1 MPSLAWY
8 LFWPLLGGLGVTLVL
23 VSQPWGAPRL
33 TLQEWLRR
41 MDVRTR
47 EAERAE
53 RLNPAP
59 AVVPWPAVDRVL
71 RPLATDAAALLG
83 AWQARLSIGGGPDRM
98 RAVAR
103 VRPGMTAGRW
113 LIYKLAVG
121 ATVGLALPALAA
133 VGRAAHVNVGF
144 IGLVPAWVWVIVG
157 VLGYVGPERWV
168 DGQLKRRREL
178 LRAALPALLGALS
191 NGASAGLSLQACMR
205 HVAAEHAGGPLGEA
219 VRDMLARFDA
229 NEYRT
234 FGQALE
240 GLAERCDTPELERV
254 VRQLAANAAA
264 GAGLVGAIQ
273 ELLVGLRAE
282 DRAALV
288 ANGHKKAIGMLAV
301 IAVFLVPPLL
311 VVFLFPVIVLVRS
324 FAS

>member
-1 MPSLAWY
+1 
-8 LFWPLLGGLGVTLVL
+8 
-23 VSQPWGAPRL
+23 
-33 TLQEWLRR
+33 
-41 MDVRTR
+41 
-47 EAERAE
+47 
-53 RLNPAP
+53 
-59 AVVPWPAVDRVL
+59 
-71 RPLATDAAALLG
+71 
-83 AWQARLSIGGGPDRM
+83 
-98 RAVAR
+98 
-103 VRPGMTAGRW
+103 
-113 LIYKLAVG
+113 
-121 ATVGLALPALAA
+121 
-133 VGRAAHVNVGF
+133 
-144 IGLVPAWVWVIVG
+144 
-157 VLGYVGPERWV
+157 
-168 DGQLKRRREL
+168 